1 MVCEVIFIIGQFNI
15 FQSVFSYMAMSY
27 PKYMASAFAGNNLCR
42 SGFAC
47 AFPLF
52 GKAMY
57 DNLAID
63 GYPVGWG
70 SSLVGF
76 ICLGLSLVPFVL
88 YKYGAY
94 LRSKSQFAG

>member
-1 MVCEVIFIIGQFNI
+1 
-15 FQSVFSYMAMSY
+15 MSY
-27 PKYMASAFAGNNLCR
+27 PKYMASVFAGNNLCR

-57 DNLAID
+57 DNLAIHR
-63 GYPVGWG
+63 YPVGWG

-76 ICLGLSLVPFVL
+76 LCLALCVVPFVL
-88 YKYGAY
+88 YRYGPF
-94 LRSKSQFAG
+94 LRSKSSFATLN

>member
-1 MVCEVIFIIGQFNI
+1 
-15 FQSVFSYMAMSY
+15 SVFSYMAISY

-57 DNLAID
+57 DDLAID

-76 ICLGLSLVPFVL
+76 LCLGLSLVPFVL
-88 YKYGAY
+88 HRYGAY